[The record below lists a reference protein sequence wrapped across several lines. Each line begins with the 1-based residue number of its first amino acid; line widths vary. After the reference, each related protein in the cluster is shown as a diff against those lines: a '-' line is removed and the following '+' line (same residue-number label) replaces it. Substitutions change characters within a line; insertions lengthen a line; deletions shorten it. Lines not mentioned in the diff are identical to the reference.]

1 MSATFNPWKHYHESP
16 EEQAAIKA
24 RAQYRNAM
32 KDEYRRIKTNPF
44 NPPQGVIILDYFL
57 FSFFRVLYFLHIHDP
72 NMQRWFSARVT
83 YAEYI
88 KPSTKGC
95 FVVSAFV
102 AFFGLVYWGL
112 SSRRNRLLSEV
123 ERGEVDYKTRALR
136 FSPK

>member
-1 MSATFNPWKHYHESP
+1 MSETFDPWKHYHESP

-44 NPPQGVIILDYFL
+44 SPPQGV
-57 FSFFRVLYFLHIHDP
+57 IHDP

-95 FVVSAFV
+95 FVISGLV
-102 AFFGLVYWGL
+102 AFFGLVYLGL

-123 ERGEVDYKTRALR
+123 ERGEVDYRTRALR